1 MTRILL
7 ARHGETMWNREGR
20 WQGHADIELDP
31 AGRRQARALGA
42 RLAGEGIDALYTSD
56 LARAMETAAAI
67 AAVTGVEAA
76 VDPDLREVDVGDW
89 SGLTRADVRARD
101 PQWHAAWERGEAPAY
116 PGGETYAQLYARATA
131 AFGRIVAAHPG
142 GATVVVVCHG
152 GTIRAIVSEVVGLGP
167 RDRWRIAT
175 GQNCS
180 VTRIEAD
187 AGRTALVTLN
197 EPNGLQ

>member
-7 ARHGETMWNREGR
+7 ARHGETAWNREGR

-31 AGRRQARALGA
+31 AGRRQARALAA
-42 RLAGEGIDALYTSD
+42 RLAPQGIAALWTSD
-56 LARAMETAAAI
+56 LARALETAAAI
-67 AAVTGVEAA
+67 ATATGVEAA

-89 SGLTRADVRARD
+89 SGLTRADVHARD
-101 PQWHAAWERGEAPAY
+101 PAWHAAWARGEAPAY
-116 PGGETYAQLYARATA
+116 PGGETYAQLYERANR
-131 AFGRIVAAHPG
+131 AFERIVRAHPG
-142 GATVVVVCHG
+142 ETAVVVCHG

-180 VTRIEAD
+180 VTRIEVDGDRA
-187 AGRTALVTLN
+187 ALVTLN
-197 EPNGLQ
+197 EPNGLE